1 MDKTVWYTGIA
12 DNEGIESFMPEDGLD
27 PQQTALWQMRAASNP
42 QRFATVYRAK
52 LDTES
57 AELVTSHLDKGNY
70 INALRCLYNTTKEK
84 NLEVEATHK
93 QNWVLIT
100 KHSHTLN
107 KIMEASDN
115 G

>member
-12 DNEGIESFMPEDGLD
+12 DNEGIESFMPEDSID
-27 PQQTALWQMRAASNP
+27 SEQITLWQIRAESNP
-42 QRFATVYRAK
+42 QRFATVYRAE

-57 AELVTSHLDKGNY
+57 ADLITSHLDKQNY
-70 INALRCLYNTTKEK
+70 LNALRCMYNTTKKK
-84 NLEVEATHK
+84 NLKVEATHNK
-93 QNWVLIT
+93 NWVLIT

-107 KIMEASDN
+107 KLMEASNN